1 MGFLGAIKLWCA
13 KYDLDRCDSFGSIP
27 RILKTVEDH
36 KGTEGS
42 SKIEELAL
50 SKLLAMTM
58 IKPRAEGKT
67 PEGEKAPEEVRTP
80 EDCRIYAKAV
90 AIFPQGPCRAIG
102 QLTALSSESSTLQLA
117 SLSDLVGSELTHD
130 IIMAIATRRD
140 AAVPQALRHICG
152 RAAPREL
159 GEAYQHAFTSLCRW
173 GTDEAL
179 NVAAE
184 IFYKNAELLGQPIC
198 RFVETRLLKTPEG
211 PVQVKRLLEAIT
223 DPEKLVPSLQGFRTE
238 FSLGRVFRSI
248 DNIVKGADID
258 LMQVFENAL
267 AEARAPSKTA
277 EARARAFSQS

>member
-42 SKIEELAL
+42 SKIEDLAL
-50 SKLLAMTM
+50 SKLLAMKM
-58 IKPRAEGKT
+58 G
-67 PEGEKAPEEVRTP
+67 GTP
-80 EDCRIYAKAV
+80 EDRLTYAQAL
-90 AIFPQGPCRAIG
+90 AIFPQGPHRAIA
-102 QLTALSSESSTLQLA
+102 QLTSLSNESSTLQLA
-117 SLSDLVGSELTHD
+117 DLSDFVSSKLTHN
-130 IIMAIATRRD
+130 IVMAISTRRD
-140 AAVPQALRHICG
+140 AAVPRALRHICA
-152 RAAPREL
+152 RSAPREL
-159 GEAYQHAFTSLCRW
+159 EESYKYAFTSLCRW

-179 NVAAE
+179 DVAAE
-184 IFYKNAELLGQPIC
+184 IFYKNAELLRQPIC
-198 RFVETRLLKTPEG
+198 SFVEARLLQKPEG